1 MMRPSRTLP
10 FALLFAA
17 LQAQAAVEVYTPG
30 GKTDPQVRTAAF
42 LAQDL
47 RHFSAA
53 TELLQAEARVADPA
67 QLPADFRW
75 LLAENYLSFGQRERA
90 EAIYRDLAATSPD
103 PLVLSKARLRLAEF
117 EYQRGYIAEARAT
130 LMQARELLP
139 ESLLPDWQDQ
149 LTRVLLAQAR
159 NSEAVQ
165 ILTEPKNDGDQ
176 NEFTRY
182 NLGVALI
189 NDGRVAQGRTVLDR
203 LGRLDP
209 TDEMTLALR
218 DRANVTLGWNFL
230 KDQQGA
236 SAKPVL
242 RRVRIEGPFSNRAL
256 LGLGWAE
263 MAPGQGRQTR
273 AEVDEDN
280 PGVENPFSSFSTLG
294 VLLRRGFLD
303 PEEYNDRAGLRN
315 FRRTGV
321 ATVEEEALQ
330 RALVAWLELI
340 DRDPQDPA
348 VQEAWLAIPFALE
361 RIGAHTQAMQ
371 YYEQAATRLETAR
384 ERAVAAIASVK
395 TGRMVETIVRRDSDA
410 ETGWTWEL
418 KDLPDAPETYY
429 LQNLIAEHRFAEALK
444 NYRDVRMLLR
454 QMDDWKTDIEKL
466 RQEYSSETRGSIDP
480 RVLFARAK
488 QGRERPREGIKLTLA
503 GELSLSA
510 PGLYDAPL
518 ARVPL
523 RGPELRL
530 AELPQRFEGSYEKL
544 GALKQRMETLRPALA
559 SAGAAQGRLLQNIA
573 IHELEGQ
580 KTQIEKYLVECRF
593 ALARLYDRSTQSTDV
608 DEYEIVK

>member
-1 MMRPSRTLP
+1 MMRLIRTLP
-10 FALLFAA
+10 LALLFAA
-17 LQAQAAVEVYTPG
+17 MQAQAAVDVYTPG
-30 GKTDPQVRTAAF
+30 AKNDPQVRTAAF

-53 TELLQAEARVADPA
+53 TELLQAEARVGDPA

-90 EAIYRDLAATSPD
+90 VAIYRELAANSPD
-103 PLVLSKARLRLAEF
+103 PLVLSRARLRLAEF

-165 ILTEPKNDGDQ
+165 ILTEPKNDSDQ
-176 NEFTRY
+176 SEFTRY

-189 NDGRVAQGRTVLDR
+189 NDGRVAQGRTILDR

-209 TDEMTLALR
+209 FDEMTLALR

-242 RRVRIEGPFSNRAL
+242 RRVRVEGPFSNRAL

-263 MAPGQGRQTR
+263 MAPGQGRQVR
-273 AEVDEDN
+273 SAVDDDN
-280 PGVENPFSSFSTLG
+280 APIDPFSSFSTLG

-315 FRRTGV
+315 FRRSRV

-340 DRDPQDPA
+340 ERDPQDPA

-371 YYEQAATRLETAR
+371 YYEQAASRLETAR

-454 QMDDWKTDIEKL
+454 QMDDWKTGIEKL
-466 RQEYSSETRGSIDP
+466 RQDYSSESRSSVDP
-480 RVLFARAK
+480 RVLFARAR

-503 GELSLSA
+503 GELSLTA
-510 PGLYDAPL
+510 PGQYDAPL
-518 ARVPL
+518 PRVTP

-544 GALKQRMETLRPALA
+544 GALKKRMETLRPALA